1 MLEAPIHGSVEMS
14 GITYGAVAT
23 YACDHSSFRIN
34 GPLNRQCLS
43 DGRWNGKDPT
53 CDLKGK
59 SFLAKDLS
67 SADIFF
73 PNSVFLLF
81 FLNLFKNNIG
91 VSIS

>member
-1 MLEAPIHGSVEMS
+1 MLEAPVHGSVEMS

-23 YACDHSSFRIN
+23 YTCDHSSFRIN

-43 DGRWNGKDPT
+43 DGRWNAKDPT

-67 SADIFF
+67 SADFF
-73 PNSVFLLF
+73 SKFSCFLKSF
-81 FLNLFKNNIG
+81 
-91 VSIS
+91 

>member
-1 MLEAPIHGSVEMS
+1 MLEAPVHGSVEMS

-59 SFLAKDLS
+59 SLLAKDSS
-67 SADIFF
+67 SADFLFQIQFF
-73 PNSVFLLF
+73 
-81 FLNLFKNNIG
+81 
-91 VSIS
+91 